1 MGSVNTVKR
10 KVNRGG
16 WTKRYGRANEGATG
30 SREGSGRSSEQVG
43 KGYREKKIDKS
54 DKTMRTSATVSID
67 GRREETKP
75 NSMGSEEGE
84 RGGKGF

>member
-1 MGSVNTVKR
+1 MDQALRTCE
-10 KVNRGG
+10 RGRNG
-16 WTKRYGRANEGATG
+16 IAGRGAEGAANRLG
-30 SREGSGRSSEQVG
+30 
-43 KGYREKKIDKS
+43 REKKIDKR
-54 DKTMRTSATVSID
+54 DKTMRMSATVSID